1 MVPHTSVLG
10 HMLTVAFLSYLFTV
24 EIQGCTKRIVNNY
37 LTGLF
42 HDLPEALTR
51 DIISPVK
58 RSIEGLN
65 ELIILYEKEQMEKEV
80 YGSLPPEWHNEM
92 KMFTEDE
99 FLNIV
104 SVNAVTSRIDS
115 DTISQKFNTDAFNPR
130 DGEIV
135 KAADDLAAL
144 VEAYISIGNG
154 IKSKDLFDSQKSIK
168 ERYRNRNIGGID
180 FGLIMEWF

>member
-1 MVPHTSVLG
+1 MDYQ
-10 HMLTVAFLSYLFTV
+10 AYKKEFL
-24 EIQGCTKRIVNNY
+24 E
-37 LTGLF
+37 
-42 HDLPEALTR
+42 
-51 DIISPVK
+51 
-58 RSIEGLN
+58 
-65 ELIILYEKEQMEKEV
+65 
-80 YGSLPPEWHNEM
+80 SLRNDSAINGTD
-92 KMFTEDE
+92 TEDE